1 MRPYYTRPMASGL
14 REIVDCE
21 RLAEEGAR
29 LERVYALADLPRLQ
43 DLLAE
48 PQGTLR
54 ATFAFA
60 RTESGRAGVTVEIEA
75 AARLVCQRCLS
86 VMPYTVAARSEIEF
100 AAVGGAEAAVSGGLE
115 PYALTDGSAV
125 LVDLAEEEFL
135 LAAPLAPSCS
145 APGRCGRAPQLG
157 ADGAAAPE
165 TVRPFG
171 ALRDLL
177 QKTDR
182 T

>member
-1 MRPYYTRPMASGL
+1 MASGL

-21 RLAEEGAR
+21 RLAREGAR

-75 AARLVCQRCLS
+75 AAQLVCQRCLS
-86 VMPYTVAARSEIEF
+86 MMPYTVAARSEIEF
-100 AAVGGAEAAVSGGLE
+100 AAADAADASSGGRE
-115 PYALTDGSAV
+115 PYALTDGSAA
-125 LVDLAEEEFL
+125 LVELAEEEFL

-157 ADGAAAPE
+157 ADGPAGPE